1 MKFSFLS
8 LVDLLHSLLDNSI
21 DFFQIQV
28 VLGDTVPSVYYI
40 ATIIIIIIIINES
53 IKLLPKIS
61 FFTKLILITV
71 LIFSR
76 YYIITLLIMTN
87 IFV

>member
-1 MKFSFLS
+1 MKFSILS
-8 LVDLLHSLLDNSI
+8 LVNLILSLLDNNI
-21 DFFQIQV
+21 DFFHTQV

-40 ATIIIIIIIINES
+40 ATIIIIIINES

>member
-8 LVDLLHSLLDNSI
+8 LVDLLLSLLDNSI

-28 VLGDTVPSVYYI
+28 ALGDTVPSVYYI
-40 ATIIIIIIIINES
+40 ATIIIIIINES

>member
-8 LVDLLHSLLDNSI
+8 LVDLILSLLDNSI

-40 ATIIIIIIIINES
+40 ATIIIIIINES

>member
-40 ATIIIIIIIINES
+40 ATIIIIIINES